1 MPRFSTPKT
10 LFGRRLREARL
21 RTGIPQ
27 DKLGVLI
34 GIDELT
40 SSARISRYE
49 NGTHAPPFATAA
61 KLAQALGVPAA
72 YFYSDDDEL
81 ARLVL
86 AFGALTPPLR
96 QQLLQQALNLA
107 EVAAPH
113 AEATYTSA

>member
-27 DKLGVLI
+27 DQLGVLI

-49 NGTHAPPFATAA
+49 NGTHEPPFATAT
-61 KLAQALGVPAA
+61 KLAQALGVPVTFL
-72 YFYSDDDEL
+72 YCDDDDL

-86 AFGALTPPLR
+86 AFGGLTPPQR
-96 QQLLQQALNLA
+96 QHLLQQALNLA
-107 EVAAPH
+107 EVAGPH
-113 AEATYTSA
+113 AEAT

>member
-27 DKLGVLI
+27 DQLGVLI

-49 NGTHAPPFATAA
+49 NGTHEPPFATAA

-72 YFYSDDDEL
+72 VLYCDDDEL

-86 AFGALTPPLR
+86 AYGGLTPPLR
-96 QQLLQQALNLA
+96 QQLLQQALTLA
-107 EVAAPH
+107 EVAGPH
-113 AEATYTSA
+113 AEATYPSP